1 MPNDLENLR
10 CALRRQSTAGTR
22 AILFLAL
29 IMFGPRAYD
38 YAIGEPWITGSLSVL
53 RSSDGRYLVEDTVT
67 ANNPVYGD
75 RQILLETVDG
85 TVLCSS
91 RWSGSWDATTKRNW
105 ELSALAGAS
114 CQAPDRTFRICSIF
128 SLYSQSGRHRSFAP
142 ICSPETN
149 PNPTIERKK

>member
-10 CALRRQSTAGTR
+10 RALKRQSTAGTR

-38 YAIGEPWITGSLSVL
+38 YAIDEPWITGSLSVL
-53 RSSDGRYLVEDTVT
+53 RSTDGRYLVEDTVIT
-67 ANNPVYGD
+67 NNPVYGD
-75 RQILLETVDG
+75 RQILLEASDG

-91 RWSGSWDATTKRNW
+91 VWSGSWDATTKRNW
-105 ELSALAGAS
+105 DLSALAGAS
-114 CQAPDRTFRICSIF
+114 CQVPEDNFRVCSIF
-128 SLYSQSGRHRSFAP
+128 SVYSQSGRQRSFAP

-149 PNPTIERKK
+149 QNPIVEKKK

>member
-10 CALRRQSTAGTR
+10 CALRRQLTAGTR

-29 IMFGPRAYD
+29 IMFGPRTYG
-38 YAIGEPWITGSLSVL
+38 YITGSLSVL

-91 RWSGSWDATTKRNW
+91 RWSGSWDATTKRNL

-114 CQAPDRTFRICSIF
+114 CQAPDRAFRICSIF